1 MKRHRLVAVL
11 GRWFGSGKPFYTLL
25 YIDSMMVRMV
35 YQTKVTDKY
44 QITIPKKLRDVYGVK
59 RGSKVSLIPR
69 ETGIEL
75 LAAKKIENITEKL
88 YGSIKFK
95 GDPVKHIHN
104 IRSNLA
110 ISKAKK
116 S

>member
-1 MKRHRLVAVL
+1 
-11 GRWFGSGKPFYTLL
+11 
-25 YIDSMMVRMV
+25 MV

-75 LAAKKIENITEKL
+75 LAAKKIENISSKL
-88 YGSIKFK
+88 YGSAKFR
-95 GDPVKHIHN
+95 GDAVKEIHKV
-104 IRSNLA
+104 RGLM
-110 ISKAKK
+110 K
-116 S
+116 

>member
-1 MKRHRLVAVL
+1 
-11 GRWFGSGKPFYTLL
+11 
-25 YIDSMMVRMV
+25 MV

-44 QITIPKKLRDVYGVK
+44 QITIPKKLREVYGVK

-75 LAAKKIENITEKL
+75 MSVKKIENISEKL

-95 GDPVKHIHN
+95 GDAVKHTHS
-104 IRSNLA
+104 IRRKFAL
-110 ISKAKK
+110 SK
-116 S
+116 SR

>member
-1 MKRHRLVAVL
+1 
-11 GRWFGSGKPFYTLL
+11 
-25 YIDSMMVRMV
+25 MV

-75 LAAKKIENITEKL
+75 LAAKKIENISSKL
-88 YGSIKFK
+88 YGSAKFK
-95 GDPVKHIHN
+95 GDAVEAVHKV
-104 IRSNLA
+104 RGSM
-110 ISKAKK
+110 K
-116 S
+116 

>member
-1 MKRHRLVAVL
+1 
-11 GRWFGSGKPFYTLL
+11 
-25 YIDSMMVRMV
+25 MV

-75 LAAKKIENITEKL
+75 LAAKKIENISAKL
-88 YGSIKFK
+88 YGSAKFK
-95 GDPVKHIHN
+95 GDAVEAVHK
-104 IRSNLA
+104 IRS
-110 ISKAKK
+110 SRE
-116 S
+116 

>member
-1 MKRHRLVAVL
+1 
-11 GRWFGSGKPFYTLL
+11 
-25 YIDSMMVRMV
+25 MV

-75 LAAKKIENITEKL
+75 LAAKKIENISEKL

-95 GDPVKHIHN
+95 GDAVKQIHD
-104 IRSNLA
+104 IRGKLA
-110 ISKAKK
+110 LDK
-116 S
+116 SG

>member
-1 MKRHRLVAVL
+1 
-11 GRWFGSGKPFYTLL
+11 
-25 YIDSMMVRMV
+25 MV

-44 QITIPKKLRDVYGVK
+44 QITIPKKLREVYGVK

-75 LAAKKIENITEKL
+75 LAAKKIENISEKL

-95 GDPVKHIHN
+95 GDAVKRIHD
-104 IRSNLA
+104 IRGKPALD
-110 ISKAKK
+110 K
-116 S
+116 SG

>member
-1 MKRHRLVAVL
+1 
-11 GRWFGSGKPFYTLL
+11 
-25 YIDSMMVRMV
+25 MV

-44 QITIPKKLRDVYGVK
+44 QITIPKKLREVYGVK
-59 RGSKVSLIPR
+59 KGSKVSLIPR

-75 LAAKKIENITEKL
+75 LAAKRVENIAEKL

-95 GDPVKHIHN
+95 GDAVKHIHN
-104 IRSNLA
+104 IRSDFAL
-110 ISKAKK
+110 SKTRK

>member
-1 MKRHRLVAVL
+1 
-11 GRWFGSGKPFYTLL
+11 
-25 YIDSMMVRMV
+25 MV

-44 QITIPKKLRDVYGVK
+44 QITIPKKLREVYGVK

-75 LAAKKIENITEKL
+75 MSVKKIENISEKL

-95 GDPVKHIHN
+95 GDAVKHMHS
-104 IRSNLA
+104 IRGKFAL
-110 ISKAKK
+110 SK
-116 S
+116 SR